1 MKALRNA
8 GAAAAGLAFGVGLV
22 LSGMTRP
29 SKVLAFLDVFGDWD
43 PSLLFV
49 MGGAV
54 GVYAIGYRLR
64 REKPIAADTYAV
76 PSAGKI
82 DARLL
87 LGAAVFGVGW
97 GLSGYCPGPAVVS
110 LGSGSF
116 GVIVFLA
123 CVLAGMALTRLFDSR
138 VNSG

>member
-8 GAAAAGLAFGVGLV
+8 SAALAGLAFGVGLV

-29 SKVLAFLDVFGDWD
+29 SKVLAFLDVFGAWD

-49 MGGAV
+49 MAGAV
-54 GVYAIGYRLR
+54 GVYALGYRLR
-64 REKPIAADTYAV
+64 REKPLAAEEYAV
-76 PSAGKI
+76 PSGGRV

-87 LGAAVFGVGW
+87 LGAVVFGVGW

-116 GVIVFLA
+116 GVIVFLG
-123 CVLAGMALTRLFDSR
+123 CVLAGMALTRLFDAR
-138 VNSG
+138 VEI

>member
-1 MKALRNA
+1 MKALQNA
-8 GAAAAGLAFGVGLV
+8 SAVVAGLAFGLGLV
-22 LSGMTRP
+22 VSGMTRP

-54 GVYAIGYRLR
+54 FVYALGYRFR
-64 REKPIAADTYAV
+64 REKPLAADSYAI
-76 PSAGKI
+76 PSGGKL

-87 LGAAVFGVGW
+87 LGAGVFGVGW

-110 LGSGSF
+110 LGSGSL
-116 GVIVFLA
+116 GVLVFVA
-123 CVLAGMALTRLFDSR
+123 CVVAGMAASR
-138 VNSG
+138 VFDARET

>member
-8 GAAAAGLAFGVGLV
+8 SAALAGLAFGLGLV
-22 LSGMTRP
+22 VSGMTRP

-43 PSLLFV
+43 PTLLFV
-49 MGGAV
+49 MAGAV
-54 GVYAIGYRLR
+54 GVYALGYRLR
-64 REKPIAADTYAV
+64 REKPLAADGYAV
-76 PSAGKI
+76 PSGGRV

-110 LGSGSF
+110 LGSGSI
-116 GVIVFLA
+116 GVIVFLG
-123 CVLAGMALTRLFDSR
+123 CVLGGMALTRLLDASVKR
-138 VNSG
+138 S